1 MPKNQFNI
9 PDASFRLRTLDD
21 IYTATSGSIF
31 ISGTQAL
38 ARLPLLQRRLDIEN
52 DLNTAG
58 FISGYRGSPLAG
70 YDMILQRAGAF
81 LEQHQIKFQPAI
93 NEEMAAAAIIGT
105 QQVAAEPDR
114 TCDGI
119 FSLWYGKGPGLD
131 RAADALKHANSIGTT
146 PLGGVLVV
154 VGDDHNAISSAMA
167 HQSEQLFASFMM
179 PVLHPSGIAEI
190 IEYGLLGWAMSRFS
204 GCYVGLK
211 IESES
216 IESAVSLDL
225 DERMSPIVIPEYE
238 FPADGVHYR
247 WPYRQL
253 DNEARLQNFKL
264 PAALAFAKAN
274 AVDQVKLAS
283 DHPRLGIVTTGKTY
297 RALWQALDDL
307 GIDEARAQ
315 QKGLSIYK
323 VGMPWPLETSGAM
336 HFVEGLEEVLVIEEK
351 RSVIESQLKDALY
364 NLPERRRPRVSGK
377 TDTAGKPLFPGT
389 GILQP
394 EQIALILARHWPD
407 LAPAGRVAEYLSR
420 IETQKQI
427 ADNAGTVRTPFYCS
441 GCPHNRSTVRPKNSR
456 VLAGTGCH
464 LMSVFMDRD
473 TNGFLQMGA
482 EGGNWVGQAPFC
494 ETNHMFQ
501 NLGDGTYTHSGS
513 LAIRQAV
520 AAGVNMTYKILYN
533 DAVAMTGGQ
542 PVEGSLSVAQ
552 ITRQLHAEGVQGIA
566 LISND
571 PDKYPSNLEL
581 APGVSIH
588 HRDRL
593 AFVEQELSGIPGVTA
608 LIYDQVCAA
617 EKRRRKRR
625 NMSPTPTTRVF
636 INEAVCEGCGD
647 CLVQS
652 NCVSVV
658 PKQTAF
664 GIKRQI
670 DQASCNTDMSCLD
683 GFCPSFI
690 TISGGRPTIITTT
703 EAERLQAAIAEL
715 PQPGLPSIED
725 SFDIVIT
732 GIGGQGVVTV
742 GRIAGMAADL
752 QGLSSSVLDFP
763 GLAQKGGGV
772 MSYVRLTRRPGKVQ
786 AAHVPLGEADLLL
799 AGDMV
804 TALDTETIG
813 RIRKDATRA
822 IVNTYIS
829 PTGAN
834 VLNPQSMIDA
844 SQLKTRFLDTI
855 GDTGPEFINATKVCA
870 RLTGMSI
877 TANIFLLGYAYQA
890 GTLPISLEA
899 ITQAITLNGAGSETN
914 VLGFAYGRLAAH
926 DPALVAKIANLEQ
939 PVVSPGAKPLD
950 QLILEREQFLCT
962 YQNSAYA
969 KRFSTLV
976 DAARQAELKIDCA
989 GEKFTLA
996 VAEGFFQLMAYKDE
1010 YEIARLLTDDTFTQQ
1025 VRSQFSGD
1033 LKIKYHL
1040 APPLFA
1046 PRDRK
1051 TGKLRKIAFGSWIW
1065 PILRLLARFKF
1076 LRGTPFDVFG
1086 YTRERRDER
1095 ARIVEYEQTIGEICS
1110 SLSLTSLA
1118 KATEI
1123 AALASTIRGFG
1134 HVKEQNAEKAAR
1146 RMDQL
1151 QESITG

>member
-1 MPKNQFNI
+1 MQQQQANI
-9 PDASFRLRTLDD
+9 PDSSFRLRTLED
-21 IYTATSGSIF
+21 IYTASSGSIF

-38 ARLPLLQRRLDIEN
+38 ARLPLLQRRIDIEQGL
-52 DLNTAG
+52 DTAG

-225 DERMSPIVIPEYE
+225 DESMPPIVIPEFD
-238 FPADGVHYR
+238 FPPGGVHYR
-247 WPYRQL
+247 WPYTQL
-253 DNEARLQNFKL
+253 DNEALLQNFKL
-264 PAALAFAKAN
+264 PAALAFARAN
-274 AVDQVKLAS
+274 QIDRVMLAS
-283 DHPRLGIVTTGKTY
+283 HQPRIGIVTTGKTY
-297 RALWQALDDL
+297 RSVRQALDDL

-315 QKGLSIYK
+315 EMGLSIYK
-323 VGMPWPLETSGAM
+323 VGMPWPLETSKAIQ
-336 HFVEGLEEVLVIEEK
+336 FVEGLDEVLIIEEK

-364 NLPERRRPRVSGK
+364 NLPARRRPRVCGK
-377 TDTAGKPLFPGT
+377 TNLEGKPLLPGT
-389 GILQP
+389 GILKP
-394 EQIALILARHWPD
+394 EQIARVLAQHWPD
-407 LAPAGRVAEYLSR
+407 LAPGGRAAEFLSR
-420 IETQKQI
+420 IDAQQQI
-427 ADNAGTVRTPFYCS
+427 AANAGTMRTPFYCS
-441 GCPHNRSTVRPKNSR
+441 GCPHNRSTARPKNSR

-464 LMSVFMDRD
+464 LMAVFMDRD

-494 ETNHMFQ
+494 ETEHMFQ

-520 AAGVNMTYKILYN
+520 AAGVNITYKILYN

-542 PVEGSLSVAQ
+542 PVEGNFSVSQ
-552 ITRQLHAEGVQGIA
+552 ITRQLHAEGVKGIA
-566 LISND
+566 LVSDD
-571 PDKYPSNLEL
+571 PGKYPSNLDL
-581 APGVSIH
+581 APGVTIH

-593 AFVEQELSGIPGVTA
+593 AHVEQELSGIPGVTA
-608 LIYDQVCAA
+608 LIYDQICAA

-625 NMSPTPTTRVF
+625 EISPIPSTRVF

-647 CLVQS
+647 CVVKS
-652 NCVSVV
+652 NCVSVI
-658 PKQTAF
+658 PKQTAL

-670 DQASCNTDMSCLD
+670 DQASCNTDMSCLE

-703 EAERLQAAIAEL
+703 EAERLEAAIAEL
-715 PQPGLPSIED
+715 PQAKLPPLGE

-742 GRIAGMAADL
+742 GRITGMAADL

-772 MSYVRLTRRPGKVQ
+772 MSYVRLTRRPGKIQ
-786 AAHVPLGEADLLL
+786 AAHVPLGQADLLL

-813 RIRKDATRA
+813 RIRKDTTRA
-822 IVNTYIS
+822 IVNTYIA
-829 PTGAN
+829 PTAAN

-844 SQLKTRFLDTI
+844 TQLKNSFLDTI
-855 GDTGPEFINATKVCA
+855 GNTGPEFVNATKVCA

-890 GTLPISLEA
+890 GTLPIGIDA
-899 ITQAITLNGAGSETN
+899 ITQAISLNGAGSQTN
-914 VLGFAYGRLAAH
+914 ILGFAYGRLAAH
-926 DPALVAKIANLEQ
+926 DPALIAEIANLEPAVQ
-939 PVVSPGAKPLD
+939 SPKQKALD
-950 QLILEREQFLCT
+950 QLITEREQLLCT

-969 KRFSTLV
+969 GRYSKLV
-976 DAARQAELKIDCA
+976 TVARQAEMQLNEA
-989 GEKFTLA
+989 GEKFTRA
-996 VAEGFFQLMAYKDE
+996 VAEGFFQIMAYKDE
-1010 YEIARLLTDDTFTQQ
+1010 YEIARLLTDESFMRQ

-1033 LKIKYHL
+1033 LKIKYHM
-1040 APPLFA
+1040 APPLIA

-1051 TGKLRKIAFGSWIW
+1051 TGKLRKIAFGTWIT
-1065 PILRLLARFKF
+1065 PVLRLLARFKF
-1076 LRGTPFDVFG
+1076 LRGTPFDLFG

-1095 ARIVEYEQTIGEICS
+1095 ARIVEYEQRIAEISS
-1110 SLSLTSLA
+1110 SLTAASLD

-1123 AALASTIRGFG
+1123 AALALTIRGFG
-1134 HVKEQNAEKAAR
+1134 HVKEKNVEKAAKR
-1146 RMDQL
+1146 LAEL
-1151 QESITG
+1151 QASAAR